1 MNIFII
7 HFINIDDILLYFFNF
22 EMLKKMIIWFFLSI
36 LPSLLKLFLIFNL
49 NAKSKA

>member
-22 EMLKKMIIWFFLSI
+22 EMLKKYDYMIFHIYI
-36 LPSLLKLFLIFNL
+36 
-49 NAKSKA
+49 AKPA